1 MRTHG
6 TFAQVYEAAR
16 AYYNGTAEDR
26 PPLDA
31 VVRREN
37 GEWMLESGLEPAG
50 DADFACSLEAF
61 DLYFADSYDDGYK
74 PTDTDVREFLAVM
87 SIPPH
92 PQQETNR

>member
-31 VVRREN
+31 AVRREN
-37 GEWMLESGLEPAG
+37 GEWMLESGLDPAP
-50 DADFACSLEAF
+50 DADFELSF
-61 DLYFADSYDDGYK
+61 DQFARYFAESYDDDGYK
-74 PTDTDVREFLAVM
+74 PTETDVREFLAVM
-87 SIPPH
+87 DG
-92 PQQETNR
+92 E